1 MMFQSVPNDGFGIDM
16 VKPIRISQE
25 NEKVLNLDDEAYENK
40 ENVNSFVDEGVP
52 GLEELKENKNFEEI
66 HEVKKAIQ
74 ENIEKIEENNEKTE
88 EKFEKIEENF
98 EKTEEKAEKEEEKV
112 EKTEENVE
120 KIQENLEEIDK
131 FKTQESKKTQEEI
144 SIKDMNNKTLTNKN
158 EIDCLPPEIPEESK
172 ENLPNTE
179 SKNPEAEEKKLF
191 KDMDEMILAVF
202 LTAIKIGIPDTS
214 LPLEPSALLNIMTRC
229 KRKLEINFSQ
239 SSYKK
244 IGKFLSF
251 VHSKSL
257 IKYEK
262 PKSHDHK
269 LITSIDRSH
278 PLLYNFVPIVSKM
291 KGESKESESSE
302 PDFKYPKV
310 AYTSG
315 LILKQRYLSIFSQQ
329 IPHKSLNFFLKP
341 EVNNLLQ
348 EYIEVNKLE
357 QTKQTVKLD
366 SALKKAL
373 NSEEEIKKS
382 DLYKKFK
389 DLFEDGYIEEYTS
402 GLMPNNTKVGQIP
415 SIFISLENSVYKKV
429 ITRIKGCDD
438 YLVDMKQLLKV
449 SQKTLAAS
457 AALVEKASKNKTKV
471 ELQIQG
477 DHLIKMSEILVEHF
491 KIPKSCVVVKK
502 NR

>member
-291 KGESKESESSE
+291 KGESKESE
-302 PDFKYPKV
+302 
-310 AYTSG
+310 
-315 LILKQRYLSIFSQQ
+315 
-329 IPHKSLNFFLKP
+329 
-341 EVNNLLQ
+341 VNNLLQ